1 MVRGEIRQQWECS
14 RHAYPVTY
22 TPALVTGASTPLLI
36 NSSQG
41 PAHVWAV
48 TAFSQKKKKR
58 KQHDLQKKEEQ
69 EEGQGEKKG
78 GNNCSSDRGVIVIDG
93 GGDLL

>member
-48 TAFSQKKKKR
+48 TAFSQKKKKNGNNMT
-58 KQHDLQKKEEQ
+58 LQKKEEQ
-69 EEGQGEKKG
+69 EEGQGEKEG
-78 GNNCSSDRGVIVIDG
+78 GSNCSSDRGG
-93 GGDLL
+93 HCYR